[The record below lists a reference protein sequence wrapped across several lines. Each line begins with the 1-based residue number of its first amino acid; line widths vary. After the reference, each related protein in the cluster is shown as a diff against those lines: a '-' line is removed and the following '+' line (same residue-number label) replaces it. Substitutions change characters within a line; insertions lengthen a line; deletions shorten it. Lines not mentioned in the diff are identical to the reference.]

1 MSKRARNTLL
11 FSTVLLLAVLAT
23 ATAALGVGSGSAA
36 RAQNPLAAIKNDTQA
51 IRAAVTNR
59 GFGLREI
66 KREIRVIQTRSNR
79 LEVEAEVN
87 EAACASVPVQCG
99 DGTTGHTFA
108 PASSA
113 NHNPV
118 EIVVLVTLNGVPV
131 PGLAA
136 TAFDFSNRFVPAGGP
151 GAVLCP
157 AGGSGCASPSN
168 LFQDGTDGTY
178 AMWAH
183 PAPAGNWKSG
193 AYHGRIS
200 VTGPGGVRGST
211 LIELNIP

>member
-1 MSKRARNTLL
+1 MSKRARNTL
-11 FSTVLLLAVLAT
+11 VLGAALIVAVLAT
-23 ATAALGVGSGSAA
+23 ATAARGLGSA
-36 RAQNPLAAIKNDTQA
+36 RAQNPLASIKNDTQA
-51 IRAAVTNR
+51 IRAAVTSSA
-59 GFGLREI
+59 FGLREI
-66 KREIRVIQTRSNR
+66 KREIRVIQSRSNR

-87 EAACASVPVQCG
+87 DAACASVPVQCG

-136 TAFDFSNRFVPAGGP
+136 SAFDFSNRFVPAGGP

-178 AMWAH
+178 ALWAH
-183 PAPAGNWKSG
+183 PAPPGNWKSG
-193 AYHGRIS
+193 AYHGRIT
-200 VTGPGGVRGST
+200 VTGPGGVRGSA
-211 LIELNIP
+211 LIELNVP

>member
-1 MSKRARNTLL
+1 MSKRARNTL
-11 FSTVLLLAVLAT
+11 VLGTALVAVLAM
-23 ATAALGVGSGSAA
+23 ATAARAVGSGAG
-36 RAQNPLAAIKNDTQA
+36 QNPLAAIKADTQA
-51 IRAAVTNR
+51 IRAAVTNSA
-59 GFGLREI
+59 FGLREI
-66 KREIRVIQTRSNR
+66 KREIRVIQPRSNR

-108 PASSA
+108 PASAS

-131 PGLAA
+131 SGLAA
-136 TAFDFSNRFVPAGGP
+136 PAFDFSNRFVPAGGP

-168 LFQDGTDGTY
+168 LFQDGGDGTY
-178 AMWAH
+178 ALWAH
-183 PAPAGNWKSG
+183 PAPPGNWKSG
-193 AYHGRIS
+193 AYHGRIT
-200 VTGPGGVRGST
+200 VTGAGGVRGST
-211 LIELNIP
+211 LFELNIP